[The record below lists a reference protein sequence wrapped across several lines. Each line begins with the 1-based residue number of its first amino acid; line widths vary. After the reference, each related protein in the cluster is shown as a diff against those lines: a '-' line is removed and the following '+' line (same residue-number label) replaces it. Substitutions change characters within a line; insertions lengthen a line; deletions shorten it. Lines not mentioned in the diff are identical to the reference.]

1 MTDSGLRVEL
11 HLEVTLGDTAVV
23 VGSGDVPVLATP
35 RLVALFE
42 AATVRALEGRLDV
55 TETSVGTRVEID
67 HLVASPVGALVA
79 IVAELS
85 ERDGRRVMFDVRAV
99 GEDGTLLA
107 TGRVQR
113 AVVDRERF
121 LARLERADEG

>member
-1 MTDSGLRVEL
+1 M
-11 HLEVTLGDTAVV
+11 HLEVALGDTAIA

-55 TETSVGTRVEID
+55 AETSVGTRVEID
-67 HLVASPVGALVA
+67 HLAASPVGARVV

-85 ERDGRRVMFDVRAV
+85 ERDARRVVFDVRAT
-99 GEDGTLLA
+99 GDDGTLLA
-107 TGRVQR
+107 GGRVWR
-113 AVVDRERF
+113 AVVNRDRF
-121 LARLERADEG
+121 LARLERTDGA